1 MTDIKVG
8 RHEIPRHLYRESAGE
23 MLRQF
28 ERCEAIRRVDGDR
41 NVDKSVT
48 DVWLIVEQ
56 LMPRRW
62 KATSVEDLTMHGQ
75 LVCYGHSEES
85 VAGGAE
91 AKMQALRMLIQAGTF
106 NQDQRDQCLEYIC
119 TRLSFRVAETKR
131 L

>member
-1 MTDIKVG
+1 VTLYDEHRGV
-8 RHEIPRHLYRESAGE
+8 PRYLFKASAKE
-23 MLRQF
+23 FLAQH

-48 DVWLIVEQ
+48 DVWLVVEQ

-62 KATSVEDLTMHGQ
+62 KATSIEPLTMHGQ

-91 AKMQALRMLIQAGTF
+91 AKMQALRMLIQSGRF
-106 NQDQRDQCLEYIC
+106 NQDQRDECLEFVC
-119 TRLSFRVAETKR
+119 TRLSFRAAETKR